1 MHADDVKLIEQ
12 GKFDFNKVK
21 LEYNPNWESIY
32 CKQPEGLYALERLRL
47 AVGDINDALEVRFRL
62 KDDEIPDPE
71 LIPQMI
77 YDYEIRKIMAITENL
92 RIIGC
97 GDLSVE
103 IATAYAVELFPADLV
118 YFLYEDEDALDEYYS
133 HCGAT
138 MNAIFPFLGELCTR
152 YVYQFFD
159 LPKTEDMF
167 WCWNVFEYLND
178 NLYAFCKE
186 PNRADCIAGYK
197 ENIENANGIYAQMF
211 LKHVKACDT
220 EFYDELV
227 IRGELK
233 RACIF
238 KQIEVQEHID
248 NRLETFKREDYDY
261 LEAYL
266 RGQPDKMQ
274 ELLEEERLMQEN
286 FAVQCFICDNYKNFA
301 RVNYEKIIC
310 ERHATPFYGG

>member
-1 MHADDVKLIEQ
+1 MYADDVKLIEQ
-12 GKFDFNKVK
+12 GKFDFNKVE
-21 LEYNPNWESIY
+21 LQYNPNWESIY
-32 CKQPEGLYALERLRL
+32 CKQPAGLSAFERLKL
-47 AVGDINDALEVRFRL
+47 AVRNINDALEPRYRF
-62 KDDEIPDPE
+62 KEGDIPDP
-71 LIPQMI
+71 LFIPQAI

-97 GDLSVE
+97 EDLSVE

-118 YFLYEDEDALDEYYS
+118 YFLYEDGDVLDEYYS

-138 MNAIFPFLGELCTR
+138 MNSIFPFLGELCTR

-159 LPKTEDMF
+159 LPETEDMF

-178 NLYAFCKE
+178 NLYAFCEE
-186 PNRADCIAGYK
+186 PRREDCIAAYK
-197 ENIENANGIYAQMF
+197 ENIENANGIYAKMY
-211 LKHVKACDT
+211 LNYVKERDT

-233 RACIF
+233 RTCLF
-238 KQIEVQEHID
+238 KQIEVQEHIN
-248 NRLETFKREDYDY
+248 NRIETFKREDYDY

-266 RGQPDKMQ
+266 RGQQDKMQ

-286 FAVQCFICDNYKNFA
+286 FAVQCFISDNYKNFA
-301 RVNYEKIIC
+301 R
-310 ERHATPFYGG
+310 